1 MAYKDYLRK
10 VKDRNRRL
18 IGFKQKNPSMT
29 NAAIAKIFKL
39 SRERVRQIL
48 QEEAA

>member
-1 MAYKDYLRK
+1 MAYKDYLLK

-18 IGFKQKNPSMT
+18 IEYKQKNPNMT
-29 NAAIAKIFKL
+29 NSAIAKIFKL

-48 QEEAA
+48 KEVS